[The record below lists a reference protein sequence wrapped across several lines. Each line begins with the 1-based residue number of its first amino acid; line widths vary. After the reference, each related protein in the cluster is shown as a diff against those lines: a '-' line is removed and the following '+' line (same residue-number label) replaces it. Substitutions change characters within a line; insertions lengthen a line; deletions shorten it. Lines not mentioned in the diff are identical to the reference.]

1 MDATSDRATTP
12 NSTTYSSRPGALVW
26 SFRKSRDG
34 WKRKHQE
41 LKAQV
46 KACKN
51 QIAAVTKSREQWRT
65 QAKDAQ
71 QQLVALQA
79 ENAELRTRAEAFEKK
94 GTTRDTAR

>member
-12 NSTTYSSRPGALVW
+12 DSTTYSSRPGALVW
-26 SFRKSRDG
+26 SFR
-34 WKRKHQE
+34 
-41 LKAQV
+41 
-46 KACKN
+46 
-51 QIAAVTKSREQWRT
+51 KSREQWRT